1 MPHLRATI
9 FRIIN
14 GDQQFLNAPW
24 GRSQWPDVSPIENG
38 LGSFASPTSLAGLSR
53 LFRGIRSGAPLARSG
68 EGRGLARARL
78 DEPTFRFRGAPWNG
92 CRKVMSS
99 VLQRNRQF
107 DDDRV
112 VGNGTFLGEDHPVHQ
127 CAANG
132 ASRPVLF
139 NASKP
144 KKRRP
149 LTMS

>member
-78 DEPTFRFRGAPWNG
+78 DEPPSAFAAHLGTDVA
-92 CRKVMSS
+92 VMSS